1 MFCPNF
7 VSFPV
12 YTTAPNLKMGLFLE
26 LRKFGVLE
34 LSDLQK
40 QVLRRETDVDG
51 VVQTKT
57 SLEGK
62 VVGTE
67 HQNGRCSYQEDRRKS
82 RAKWSSVSV
91 GVRRENCFGSESRE
105 MD

>member
-26 LRKFGVLE
+26 LRKFGELE
-34 LSDLQK
+34 LSDLQQ
-40 QVLRRETDVDG
+40 QVLRGETDVDR

-67 HQNGRCSYQEDRRKS
+67 HQNGRCSCQEDRRKS
-82 RAKWSSVSV
+82 RAKWSLVSV